1 MRKVIKASAAIAA
14 IVLIISCAS
23 APAPKA
29 ASAQPA
35 QSASSDRA
43 KAIVQGGGEAGSPA
57 AAAVQPAPAQPTPAT
72 SADQPAPAQGQLTPD
87 EQAYLQNYLA
97 RLNYMVYYNEDSKI
111 DPKLAKIAVSQA
123 NRYLFEKLGL
133 SVIDFDQ
140 IEKNKKDQQT
150 AYESETGGSIDLI
163 QYLAQKFN
171 ADVYVEMDFALTNE
185 TRDSKFYA
193 SAQGSMKIYDT
204 STATLLGS
212 VVLSSQTAFSPD
224 SADAAATNAIAS
236 TVWQAMPKMIDQSKE
251 LLKNSLTRGIRYEV
265 IIQKTPDSKQVSQ
278 LRRALAKKI
287 REVEQVSYSP
297 SSTKLYLYTFQKG
310 DKVEDAMY
318 DAGSAA
324 GHERHQPRVL
334 AGQVLHVR
342 FRIVNNRSGPSAR
355 LARDPFRLR
364 EGVALLVQ
372 CGRSRAQGR
381 RACRERPKEVIVKKI
396 LGILVVLLTLAAV
409 VGCASKPTT
418 NARQPA
424 RSDGQGL
431 SSPDHRTQGHSL
443 RPRLSQM
450 DGCRYR
456 RAQSRREAPR
466 LREQICRHRP
476 GDGKD
481 LDGTQLAA

>member
-1 MRKVIKASAAIAA
+1 MRKVIKASVAIAA
-14 IVLIISCAS
+14 IVLVISCAS
-23 APAPKA
+23 APAPQA

-35 QSASSDRA
+35 PSASSDRA

-57 AAAVQPAPAQPTPAT
+57 APAAAPAAAAAQPTPAT

-111 DPKLAKIAVSQA
+111 DPKLAKVAVSQA
-123 NRYLFEKLGL
+123 NRYLLEKLGL

-163 QYLAQKFN
+163 QYLAQKLN
-171 ADVYVEMDFALTNE
+171 ADVYVELDFSLANE
-185 TRDSKFYA
+185 TRDTKFYA

-236 TVWQAMPKMIDQSKE
+236 TVWLAMPKMIDQSKQ
-251 LLKNSLTRGIRYEV
+251 LLQNSLTRGIRYEV

-297 SSTKLYLYTFQKG
+297 SATKLYLYTFQKG

-318 DAGSAA
+318 EAASAA
-324 GHERHQPRVL
+324 GLNDLNLVYSR
-334 AGQVLHVR
+334 GKSYT
-342 FRIVNNRSGPSAR
+342 FDSG
-355 LARDPFRLR
+355 L
-364 EGVALLVQ
+364 
-372 CGRSRAQGR
+372 
-381 RACRERPKEVIVKKI
+381 
-396 LGILVVLLTLAAV
+396 
-409 VGCASKPTT
+409 
-418 NARQPA
+418 
-424 RSDGQGL
+424 
-431 SSPDHRTQGHSL
+431 
-443 RPRLSQM
+443 
-450 DGCRYR
+450 
-456 RAQSRREAPR
+456 
-466 LREQICRHRP
+466 
-476 GDGKD
+476 
-481 LDGTQLAA
+481 